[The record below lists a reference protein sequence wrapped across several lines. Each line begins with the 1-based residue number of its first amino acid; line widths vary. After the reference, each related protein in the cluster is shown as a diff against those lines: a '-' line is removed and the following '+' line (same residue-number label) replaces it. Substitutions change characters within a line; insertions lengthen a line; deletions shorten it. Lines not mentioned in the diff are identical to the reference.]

1 MRLITSFW
9 SQLKQQGELVI
20 VVVGACLGV
29 TYLMLIA
36 LDVRL

>member
-1 MRLITSFW
+1 MCLITSFW
-9 SQLKQQGELVI
+9 SQSKHQDGSVI

>member
-1 MRLITSFW
+1 MCLITSFW
-9 SQLKQQGELVI
+9 SQPKWQGGLVI